1 MVYKHTY
8 IRNLKT
14 VIDFRTNIQPVLS
27 QELSSLEWVDGFSI
41 DEEGSLWFVANRLL
55 HFSLQTTESNDSVT
69 NDVYIWKINI
79 EENSYLWNAHVRTI
93 DSNTGIKLKSLS
105 NKLIILC
112 IIIAFI
118 YY

>member
-8 IRNLKT
+8 IRNLKK
-14 VIDFRTNIQPVLS
+14 VIDFGTKIQPVLS
-27 QELSSLEWVDGFSI
+27 QELPSLEWVDGFSI
-41 DEEGSLWFVANRLL
+41 DETGSLWFVANRLL
-55 HFSLQTTESNDSVT
+55 HFNLQTTESNNSVT

-79 EENSYLWNAHVRTI
+79 AENSYLWNAKVRTI
-93 DSNTGIKLKSLS
+93 DSNTGTNHKSLS

>member
-41 DEEGSLWFVANRLL
+41 DEGGSLWFVANRLL
-55 HFSLQTTESNDSVT
+55 HFNLQTTDLNNTVT
-69 NDVYIWKINI
+69 NNVYIWKINI
-79 EENSYLWNAHVRTI
+79 EENSYLWNAKVRTM
-93 DSNTGIKLKSLS
+93 DSNTGTKHKSLS
-105 NKLIILC
+105 NKLIILG
-112 IIIAFI
+112 IIVAFI

>member
-41 DEEGSLWFVANRLL
+41 DEGGNLWFVANRLL
-55 HFSLQTTESNDSVT
+55 HFNLQTTDLNNTVT
-69 NDVYIWKINI
+69 NNVYIWKINI
-79 EENSYLWNAHVRTI
+79 EENSYLWNAKVRTM
-93 DSNTGIKLKSLS
+93 DSNTGTKHKSLS
-105 NKLIILC
+105 DKLIILC
-112 IIIAFI
+112 IIVAFI